1 MFDRLTP
8 EARRSIF
15 FAHVACQHDSHEI
28 TTEHLLRGLM
38 REDVALVNRFLNTA
52 VSEESLGTR
61 ILGDINPLLM
71 LQTSLNVRFSDGSR
85 RVLMFASQ
93 EADRMGS
100 AQIGIEHL
108 LLGLLQ
114 DKECPGTQMLSQ
126 RGADIEQI
134 RAQLARSPYQPLSTA
149 DRTRLEIAR
158 IQKILASP
166 PPDSPIKGNVVK
178 AGSALL
184 GQYTL
189 EAARVISSAKCEAAR
204 SGAAEARTEHLLV
217 ALLREERERLSR
229 MLPLAESAEMISKEV
244 RETSGIREDGAS
256 GKTISDA
263 INLPLSEECKRVQVY
278 ADEEAKQLGSKFIG
292 PEHLFLGMLR
302 EEGCFGAR
310 VMREHGAE
318 LAHIRA
324 ALALQLGEGTPGPT
338 TWPAT

>member
-15 FAHVACQHDSHEI
+15 FAHMACQHDLHEI

-38 REDVALVNRFLNTA
+38 REDIALVNRFLNTA
-52 VSEESLGTR
+52 VSEELFGTQV
-61 ILGDINPLLM
+61 LGDTAPLLM
-71 LQTSLNVRFSDGSR
+71 PQPSLDVRFSDGSR
-85 RVLMFASQ
+85 RVLTFASQ
-93 EADRMGS
+93 EADRVGS

-114 DKECPGTQMLSQ
+114 EQECPGAQMLRQ
-126 RGADIEQI
+126 RGADIEHI
-134 RAQLARSPYQPLSTA
+134 RTQMAKNPYQPLSTA
-149 DRTRLEIAR
+149 ERMRLEISR
-158 IQKILASP
+158 IQKILASSP
-166 PPDSPIKGNVVK
+166 PRSPMESNDAK
-178 AGSALL
+178 AAIDPLE
-184 GQYTL
+184 QYTL
-189 EAARVISSAKCEAAR
+189 EALRVISSAKCEAAR
-204 SGAAEARTEHLLV
+204 SGAAEAGTEHLLV

-229 MLPLAESAEMISKEV
+229 LLPLADSTEMISKEV
-244 RETSGIREDGAS
+244 RETAGIREDGAS

-263 INLPLSEECKRVQVY
+263 INLPLSEECKRVQAY

-302 EEGCFGAR
+302 EEACFAAR

-324 ALALQLGEGTPGPT
+324 ALALQLGEGTPGPPT
-338 TWPAT
+338 RPAT